1 VGQAQ
6 RSDVELLTRIGAG
19 NVEAFE
25 ALYGRYG
32 RLAFALGFRLLRD
45 PSEAEEVAQ
54 DAFLRVWRRAVRF
67 DPARG
72 TPVTWLLTI
81 THRLAVD
88 RLRRRRWRAV
98 PDSPEVEAA
107 VATAGDDPGDR
118 AVDRVIGSQVRRALL
133 NLAPEQRRAL
143 WLTYVAG
150 YTQREAADVLA
161 VPLGTVKGRVR
172 LGLEHLRRVWLEAR
186 SPPSG

>member
-1 VGQAQ
+1 MGLVQ
-6 RSDVELLTRIGAG
+6 RSDVELLTRISAG

-32 RLAFALGFRLLRD
+32 RLAFALSLRLLRD

-54 DAFLRVWRRAVRF
+54 DAFLRVWRRAVRY
-67 DPARG
+67 DSTRG

-81 THRLAVD
+81 THRLAID
-88 RLRRRRWRAV
+88 RLRGRRGNAV
-98 PDSPEVEAA
+98 PSSPEVEAA
-107 VATAGDDPGDR
+107 AAKVWDDPGDR
-118 AVDRVIGSQVRRALL
+118 AVNRVFGSQVRRAILGL
-133 NLAPEQRRAL
+133 VPEQRQAL
-143 WLTYVAG
+143 LLTYVAG
-150 YTQREAADVLA
+150 YTQREVAEALA

-186 SPPSG
+186 SPPPG